1 MENND
6 EIQNAVKECLS
17 GNCSPASSLLSL
29 ELSTVLHSTEEHIL
43 LIFFQSPSSSVSDFV
58 YSDWD
63 SVLSAK
69 IQISASREIVFL
81 SCEIVMESACMMNA
95 KKECTMHGE
104 HSTDL
109 QGLKP
114 AYKAS
119 I

>member
-29 ELSTVLHSTEEHIL
+29 ELSTVLHSTEEQIL
-43 LIFFQSPSSSVSDFV
+43 LIFFKVHHPQSQTL

-69 IQISASREIVFL
+69 LQISASREIVFL

-95 KKECTMHGE
+95 KKEYTMHGK

-109 QGLKP
+109 
-114 AYKAS
+114 
-119 I
+119 